1 MYTYTHP
8 QCVSYTHSKTETLNT
23 NKHKKVHVWGTTL
36 TSWTSPLGW
45 IETLSA
51 SWFKLASEM
60 QNSTAFQKITSS
72 GLHNTVCACL
82 QFWSVLLGIHLCCYW
97 NEMVN
102 KDVKASFLNTC
113 LVTEP
118 VIKFE
123 QFILM
128 LAAGHWTW
136 KIKMK
141 KWQCRRSLSV
151 SLGVASLW
159 LDSSWSRCWEGP
171 TIFGQANSCAHCCQD
186 EDDEDDD
193 NDDDDDHHHDHDG
206 K

>member
-1 MYTYTHP
+1 MQARTHTYI
-8 QCVSYTHSKTETLNT
+8 CVHLHTSTMCVIHTLINRDT
-23 NKHKKVHVWGTTL
+23 
-36 TSWTSPLGW
+36 
-45 IETLSA
+45 
-51 SWFKLASEM
+51 
-60 QNSTAFQKITSS
+60 QQKQT
-72 GLHNTVCACL
+72 
-82 QFWSVLLGIHLCCYW
+82 GIHLCCYW

-102 KDVKASFLNTC
+102 DMASFLSPC
-113 LVTEP
+113 LVTGP

-123 QFILM
+123 QLILM
-128 LAAGHWTW
+128 LAVGRWTR

-141 KWQCRRSLSV
+141 RWQCRRSLSAPLSV

-159 LDSSWSRCWEGP
+159 LDLSWSRCWEGPP

-193 NDDDDDHHHDHDG
+193 GDHHDHDG